1 MIDIT
6 PDVVSV
12 VDRASI
18 ICGGTVSAAMSGHDF
33 RMSPGDGLCLIGSG
47 HWRGCGPCSATV
59 LSEPALP
66 MIARHVLAPLF
77 E

>member
-1 MIDIT
+1 MHAYLDHLVANAKGFRGRVSMIDIT

-47 HWRGCGPCSATV
+47 HW
-59 LSEPALP
+59 
-66 MIARHVLAPLF
+66 
-77 E
+77 